1 MSNASTVWEDMS
13 TELAQALVAAAGD
26 ETREKAAI
34 ARALARYARERT
46 PHGEPPF
53 EYAVHFFANDGVA
66 IEGTVK
72 PAFQRPGADQTTF
85 GRWVKILTGLPE
97 RLDAL
102 DELAAGVG

>member
-46 PHGEPPF
+46 PHGEL
-53 EYAVHFFANDGVA
+53 EGLLVLLGIETVSLFFDV
-66 IEGTVK
+66 
-72 PAFQRPGADQTTF
+72 R
-85 GRWVKILTGLPE
+85 
-97 RLDAL
+97 
-102 DELAAGVG
+102 